1 MPRSKVLSLMLP
13 LVTLCATAFG
23 QSTNAAL
30 PGTLNYV
37 EGQASIEGRSLSPQS
52 VGSTPMQA
60 GQVLATANG
69 KAEILLTPGIFL
81 RLGDDSTVQM
91 VSTDL
96 THTEVRLDQGRANV
110 EVDQIYSQNTIL
122 VDLKK

>member
-1 MPRSKVLSLMLP
+1 MPRFNALTFLLSLA
-13 LVTLCATAFG
+13 TLSATAFG
-23 QSTNAAL
+23 QRATPVS

-37 EGQASIEGRSLSPQS
+37 EGQASIEGRALIPKS
-52 VGSTPMQA
+52 VGNTMLEA

-91 VSTDL
+91 VSSDL
-96 THTEVRLDQGRANV
+96 THTEIQLEQGHANV
-110 EVDQIYSQNTIL
+110 EVDQIY
-122 VDLKK
+122 